1 MTAGQVQVA
10 IPELRRMAPDALRM
24 AGIPLGQADETA
36 DMFVWTEAV
45 TGRSLRFL
53 RLNRSRLLWSPR
65 PRLAVVSEG
74 SHETVLDARG
84 GSVLDFGVRV
94 ANFACGE
101 AASGSPVTVLLDN
114 TYGSLFLPYLM
125 WRSGVWGY
133 EARARVVG
141 SNGDTQAEPPD
152 VEPLVRVRL
161 EVAPSRRGAPCLP
174 DAFCV
179 GLDDG
184 LTVAKEDFMAFN
196 KLFEMLRVPTSERSR
211 SHAG

>member
-1 MTAGQVQVA
+1 MTTGRVQVA

-24 AGIPLGQADETA
+24 VGIPLGQADETA
-36 DMFVWTEAV
+36 DMLVWTEAV
-45 TGRSLRFL
+45 TGRALRFL

-65 PRLAVVSEG
+65 PRLAAVSEG

-94 ANFACGE
+94 ASFACGE

-114 TYGSLFLPYLM
+114 TYGSLFLPYLV
-125 WRSGVWGY
+125 WRSGAWGC
-133 EARARVVG
+133 EARARVIG
-141 SNGDTQAEPPD
+141 SGDTRAEPPD

-174 DAFCV
+174 GAFRV

-184 LTVAKEDFMAFN
+184 LTVAKEDFTAFN
-196 KLFEMLRVPTSERSR
+196 ELFEMLRVPTSERSR